1 MVKTSTVVT
10 ISPQIYRAASDWP
23 VGQFD
28 SRWPKTYSP
37 IPKAIFLVE
46 PDGFRL
52 AKQSASDNAYMVQ
65 DQAFDEARAH
75 QQFRTLHT
83 ALRSHGIPAI
93 SFPGDPQTP
102 DAVFPNNVFATIPGR
117 LIIGHM
123 RHDIRQR
130 EANRNDIAQFFTN
143 VMDYE
148 CVDLRAQEGI
158 AELTGSMVIDRAR
171 GVGFIG
177 LSERCD
183 ELGALAMARA
193 FSLDS
198 ALIFSLAPTEYHT
211 NVVLSSL
218 LGRGIVIASGG
229 FADTTVFDAICTS
242 YGDSSVV
249 VSAEQKS
256 NFAANC
262 IALSHNTIWMSE
274 RAAHSLTNLELT
286 QLERLGFAVVSVALD
301 EIEKAGGSLRCMIG
315 EIY

>member
-1 MVKTSTVVT
+1 MNIAVT
-10 ISPQIYRAASDWP
+10 INPNIFRAVSDWP
-23 VGQFD
+23 VGQFE
-28 SRWPKTYSP
+28 SRWPKKYSA
-37 IPKAIFLVE
+37 IAKAVFLVE
-46 PDGFRL
+46 PDGFCW

-65 DQAFDEARAH
+65 NDPFDETRAH
-75 QQFRTLHT
+75 QQFT
-83 ALRSHGIPAI
+83 ALRASLRSHDIPAI
-93 SFPGDPQTP
+93 SFAGHPQTP

-123 RHDIRQR
+123 RHDVRQR
-130 EANRNDIAQFFTN
+130 EAARNDIAQFFTN

-229 FADTTVFDAICTS
+229 FADTTVFDAICNS
-242 YGDSSVV
+242 YGDSAVV

-262 IALSHNTIWMSE
+262 IALTHNTLWMSE
-274 RAAHSLTNLELT
+274 RAAHSLTSSELT
-286 QLERLGFAVVSVALD
+286 RLERLGFAVVSVALD

-315 EIY
+315 EIF